1 MLIVEG
7 IKVAIFGQPSW
18 QKSVT
23 KNNCLFYNNSK
34 EIFLP
39 FLCCATITIMNYR
52 LLDDE
57 ILLKFLRI
65 SDDLAFK
72 EIYLRYWKRLYYSVL
87 NKINNKEIAE
97 DIVQGVF
104 TDLWEKRD
112 TSSIQILHAYLD
124 ASVKYRVINYINA
137 VISQKKHLSHF
148 REKQK
153 TEEANTDL
161 LLLVQELNTGID
173 KALNQLPQKTQTIFR
188 LSRFEQHSNKEISRI
203 MDLSEKA
210 VEYHISQS
218 LKSLRFYLKD
228 FVQVDLILLLL
239 LTFL

>member
-1 MLIVEG
+1 
-7 IKVAIFGQPSW
+7 
-18 QKSVT
+18 
-23 KNNCLFYNNSK
+23 
-34 EIFLP
+34 
-39 FLCCATITIMNYR
+39 MNYR

-104 TDLWEKRD
+104 TDLWEKRE
-112 TSSIQILHAYLD
+112 TSSIQVLHAYLD

-239 LTFL
+239 LAFL

>member
-1 MLIVEG
+1 
-7 IKVAIFGQPSW
+7 
-18 QKSVT
+18 
-23 KNNCLFYNNSK
+23 
-34 EIFLP
+34 
-39 FLCCATITIMNYR
+39 MNYR

-57 ILLKFLRI
+57 TLLKFLRI

-87 NKINNKEIAE
+87 YKINNKEIAE

-104 TDLWEKRD
+104 TDLWEKRE
-112 TSSIQILHAYLD
+112 TSSIHALHAYLD

-137 VISQKKHLSHF
+137 VISQKKHLSNF

-153 TEEANTDL
+153 TEESHTDL
-161 LLLVQELNTGID
+161 LLLIQELNTGID
-173 KALNQLPQKTQTIFR
+173 KALNQLPPKTQTIFR

-228 FVQVDLILLLL
+228 FVQVELLLL
-239 LTFL
+239 LFLTLL

>member
-1 MLIVEG
+1 
-7 IKVAIFGQPSW
+7 
-18 QKSVT
+18 
-23 KNNCLFYNNSK
+23 
-34 EIFLP
+34 
-39 FLCCATITIMNYR
+39 MNYR

>member
-1 MLIVEG
+1 
-7 IKVAIFGQPSW
+7 
-18 QKSVT
+18 
-23 KNNCLFYNNSK
+23 
-34 EIFLP
+34 
-39 FLCCATITIMNYR
+39 MNYR

-57 ILLKFLRI
+57 TLLKFLRI

-87 NKINNKEIAE
+87 NKITNKEIAE

-104 TDLWEKRD
+104 TDLWEKRE
-112 TSSIQILHAYLD
+112 TSSIQVLHAYLD

-188 LSRFEQHSNKEISRI
+188 LSRFEQHTNKEISRI